1 MIVVGLVVVIKGHFN
16 NVKYLQEYNNSL
28 KNSITLVEGTNDVLE
43 KKSEEQ
49 RVKIEEVEKE
59 LVVKDGEIDSLK
71 KLQDKIK
78 QDKIRRDHNN
88 LVVSS
93 RGGRTSSVGGNW
105 ITMKASAYTTY
116 ANGDKLAGSQWG
128 NLTAS
133 GTTVKQGRTIAV
145 DRSRIP
151 LGTKVE
157 LKFPSGYEYMNGV
170 YTAEDV
176 GGAIKG
182 NRVDVYFDSLQVC
195 NSFGRRDIRLKILK

>member
-1 MIVVGLVVVIKGHFN
+1 MIIVGLVVVIKGHFN
-16 NVKYLQEYNNSL
+16 NVKYLQEHNNSL
-28 KNSITLVEGTNDVLE
+28 KNSITLVEGTNDALE

-93 RGGRTSSVGGNW
+93 RGGSTSSVGGNW
-105 ITMKASAYTTY
+105 ITMQASAYTN
-116 ANGDKLAGSQWG
+116 APSENGGYTT
-128 NLTAS
+128 TAM
-133 GTTVKQGRTIAV
+133 GDPLVFGMVAV
-145 DRSRIP
+145 DPNFLP
-151 LGTKVE
+151 LGTRINIE
-157 LKFPSGYEYMNGV
+157 GYGNTV
-170 YTAEDV
+170 FKCSDT

-182 NRVDVYFDSLQVC
+182 SRIDILL
-195 NSFGRRDIRLKILK
+195 NSKSEAMQFGRRSIRVKIIK